1 MGSNVGEADSPVG
14 ETPEDRI
21 DSKLRLTEKNR
32 RCTKETGKRLRV
44 MDI

>member
-1 MGSNVGEADSPVG
+1 MGSDVGDADSPIG

-21 DSKLRLTEKNR
+21 DSKLRLTDKHR
-32 RCTKETGKRLRV
+32 RCTKETGERLWV